1 MTKFSFAGL
10 GDTMFDGPTTLEP
23 ILAEHPFL
31 KGMKKEHLSLITG
44 CASNVKFEAGTYLF
58 KEGQDAHQFYIVR
71 QGAIALEVFS
81 PAHGPLVVNTVGEG
95 EVMGWSWLVPPYRWH
110 FDGKATELVRAIALD
125 GKCLRG
131 KCEKDHDLGYEL
143 LKRFSEM
150 MSHRLDAA
158 RMQLIDLYDD
168 MPTKGVHRR

>member
-31 KGMKKEHLSLITG
+31 KGMKKEHLTLITG
-44 CASNVKFEAGTYLF
+44 CASNVKFDAGTYVF
-58 KEGQDAHQFYIVR
+58 KEGQDANQFYIVR
-71 QGAIALEVFS
+71 QGAITIEVFS
-81 PAHGPLVVNTVGEG
+81 PSHGPLVVSTVGEG

-110 FDGKATELVRAIALD
+110 FDGKATELVRVIALD

-168 MPTKGVHRR
+168 MPTKGVPRR

>member
-1 MTKFSFAGL
+1 
-10 GDTMFDGPTTLEP
+10 
-23 ILAEHPFL
+23 
-31 KGMKKEHLSLITG
+31 
-44 CASNVKFEAGTYLF
+44 
-58 KEGQDAHQFYIVR
+58 
-71 QGAIALEVFS
+71 
-81 PAHGPLVVNTVGEG
+81 VNTVAEG

-110 FDGKATELVRAIALD
+110 FDGKAIDFVRAIALD
-125 GKCLRG
+125 GKCLRT

-168 MPTKGVHRR
+168 MPTKGVRRK

>member
-1 MTKFSFAGL
+1 MTTFSFAGL

-31 KGMKKEHLSLITG
+31 KGMKKEHLTLVTG
-44 CASNVKFEAGTYLF
+44 CASNAKFDAGTYLF